1 VPNNLPIAEVLTSSI
16 TGLTAETLPLVPGE
30 GVVQTSKPTFGS
42 FVRIESPENNIDIF
56 AVVFDVVTNP
66 PDSVHKP
73 SALGMSRAT
82 LRLEQPHI
90 FALLKTHMQAAIIGY
105 KEGAHFFQHLPPQP
119 PEVHD
124 FVFEAGPD
132 EVNTLTANFE
142 FLRLLSHINSVPT
155 DELIAAAIRQAAS
168 ARNDGSQSGEY
179 LIEAGRAI
187 SQLFRSDYDRMVSI
201 VKKIKPPMIV

>member
-1 VPNNLPIAEVLTSSI
+1 MDNSKSLPLAEVLTSSI
-16 TGLTAETLPLVPGE
+16 TGLTAETLPEKRNQGKTLVRPR
-30 GVVQTSKPTFGS
+30 FGS
-42 FVRIESPENNIDIF
+42 FVKVESPENKIDIF

-73 SALGMSRAT
+73 SALGMSRDQ

-105 KEGAHFFQHLPPQP
+105 KEGAQVYQHLPPQP
-119 PEVHD
+119 PDVHD
-124 FVFEAGPD
+124 FVYEASEQ
-132 EVNTLTANFE
+132 EVHMLTSNFE
-142 FLRLLSHINSVPT
+142 FLRLLAHINSVPT
-155 DELIAAAIRQAAS
+155 DELIAASIREATAARRDS
-168 ARNDGSQSGEY
+168 SDY

-201 VKKIKPPMIV
+201 VKKIRPAN